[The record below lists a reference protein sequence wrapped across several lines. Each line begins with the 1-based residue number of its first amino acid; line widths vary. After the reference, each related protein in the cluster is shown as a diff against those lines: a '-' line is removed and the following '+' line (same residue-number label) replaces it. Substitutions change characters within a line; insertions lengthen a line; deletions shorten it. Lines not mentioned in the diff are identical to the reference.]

1 MVRKGNNSA
10 EDIRDLLLNKTFAPT
25 NDKSS
30 SYYYAKKMSLATQ
43 SYNPPQQVVLLP
55 QTQQL
60 KALMT
65 IIRDQNTKRA
75 DFVFY
80 ADRIIRILVE
90 EGWSLFFC

>member
-1 MVRKGNNSA
+1 M
-10 EDIRDLLLNKTFAPT
+10 
-25 NDKSS
+25 
-30 SYYYAKKMSLATQ
+30 
-43 SYNPPQQVVLLP
+43 VLLP

-90 EGWSLFFC
+90 EGNISLRKKEPLRPKKQRVIPFINLSCSFSSSPLLASTKPSTGCAQDNHNTDR